1 MNQINTRLSFRQVMP
16 VFSIYLLLCIL
27 GLYHHELWLDES
39 QHFLIGR
46 DSDSLSSLYY
56 NMRYDGHPRLWNF
69 LIYFVTHYITRS
81 YTGMQILHLL
91 IASTT
96 AFIFLR
102 KAPFSILVKILIL
115 SGYYFI
121 FEYSVISRN
130 YAPGILLLFTAC
142 ILLREPR
149 KNLLWIGVVLFLMC
163 NTHLFLAFAAI
174 GIFLYLVVEFGK
186 RKEWLTPRFLLF
198 TLLFLAGFVLVVIQT
213 RTPPEENMHLVY
225 PKEWLSRNN
234 LSFAAF
240 CLIRGWL
247 PVPQVRGPHFWNSFW
262 LNEEHI
268 GGVIQVILFLLLLV
282 IPGIILKRNIK
293 AVLFYYTSLFFLLFF
308 FVVTQQT
315 AARYFGMSFIYFL
328 AAAWLSADGST
339 DGTSDVFSV
348 ANMPGNRRVKQFFR
362 IWLFGILIVQ
372 SAIGIFVFEQD
383 LTRPFSQSENA
394 VRYIKSLQPGG
405 EKIVVDGYIT
415 GPMLCAYLGEKV
427 FYLATGREGSYVTWK
442 RSYFS
447 PKLTISQAIARNP
460 GLRSF
465 GEFILVSNCKEN
477 LADIHSSNGNYRLSP
492 LQSFENGIVN
502 ENFYIYRVDP
512 I

>member
-1 MNQINTRLSFRQVMP
+1 MTGIYTRPSTRQVLP
-16 VFSIYLLLCIL
+16 IFSAYFLLCML

-81 YTGMQILHLL
+81 YAGMQVLHLL
-91 IASTT
+91 IASAT

-102 KAPFSILVKILIL
+102 NAPFSLLEKILIL

-142 ILLREPR
+142 SLLSEPR

-174 GIFLYLVVEFGK
+174 GIFLYLLVEFGGK
-186 RKEWLTPRFLLF
+186 KEWFTPRFLLLSF
-198 TLLFLAGFVLVVIQT
+198 LFLAGVVLVVIQT

-225 PKEWLSRNN
+225 PKEWVSKNN
-234 LSFAAF
+234 LSFAAIG
-240 CLIRGWL
+240 LIRGWL
-247 PVPQVRGPHFWNSFW
+247 PIPQFRGPHFWNSSS
-262 LNEEHI
+262 LNEDRI
-268 GGVIQVILFLLLLV
+268 GGAFEIVLFLFLLIV
-282 IPGIILKRNIK
+282 PGIILRRNLK
-293 AVLFYYTSLFFLLFF
+293 AVLFYFTSLFFLLFF

-328 AAAWLSADGST
+328 AAAWLSAD
-339 DGTSDVFSV
+339 DSDDAFSV
-348 ANMPGNRRVKQFFR
+348 ANMPGNGRAKLFLRF
-362 IWLFGILIVQ
+362 WLFGVLILQ
-372 SAIGIFVFEQD
+372 SIIGIFAFEQG
-383 LTRPFSQSENA
+383 LTRPFSQSKNA
-394 VRYIKSLQPGG
+394 VRYIQSLQPSG

-415 GPMLCAYLGEKV
+415 GPMLCAYLGGNV
-427 FYLATGREGSYVTWK
+427 FYLATGQEGSYVIWK
-442 RSYFS
+442 SSYFT
-447 PKLTISQAIARNP
+447 PKLSISQAIARNP
-460 GLRSF
+460 ALRGF
-465 GEFILVSNCKEN
+465 GEFILVSNRKED
-477 LADIHSSNGNYRLSP
+477 LADIRSANGNYRLSP
-492 LQSFENGIVN
+492 LQSFENGIIN

>member
-1 MNQINTRLSFRQVMP
+1 MTDINSRLSTRQVLP
-16 VFSIYLLLCIL
+16 VFSIYVLLCML

-69 LIYFVTHYITRS
+69 LIYFITHYITRS
-81 YTGMQILHLL
+81 YAGMQVLHLL
-91 IASTT
+91 IVSAT

-102 KAPFSILVKILIL
+102 NAPFSLLEKILIL

-142 ILLREPR
+142 SLLVEPR

-163 NTHLFLAFAAI
+163 NTHLFLAFSAI
-174 GIFLYLVVEFGK
+174 GIFFYLLVEFGGK
-186 RKEWLTPRFLLF
+186 KEWLTSRFLLLTF
-198 TLLFLAGFVLVVIQT
+198 LFLAGFVLAVIQT

-225 PKEWLSRNN
+225 PKEWLSKNN

-240 CLIRGWL
+240 GLIRGWL
-247 PVPQVRGPHFWNSFW
+247 PIPQFRGPHFWNTSS
-262 LNEEHI
+262 LNQEHI
-268 GGVIQVILFLLLLV
+268 GGVFEIILFLFLLIV
-282 IPGIILKRNIK
+282 PGIVLKRNIK
-293 AVLFYYTSLFFLLFF
+293 AVLFYYTSLFFLLSF

-328 AAAWLSADGST
+328 AAAWLSADGSG
-339 DGTSDVFSV
+339 DAFSV
-348 ANMPGNRRVKQFFR
+348 ANLPGNRRVK
-362 IWLFGILIVQ
+362 LFLRYWVFGVLILQ
-372 SAIGIFVFEQD
+372 SIIGIFVFEQG
-383 LTRPFSQSENA
+383 LTRPFSQSRNA
-394 VRYIKSLQPGG
+394 VRYIQSLQPSG

-415 GPMLCAYLGEKV
+415 GPMLCAYLGGNV
-427 FYLATGREGSYVTWK
+427 FYLATGQEGSYVIW
-442 RSYFS
+442 RSSYFS
-447 PKLTISQAIARNP
+447 PKLSISQAIARNP
-460 GLRSF
+460 ALRGF
-465 GEFILVSNCKEN
+465 GEFILVSNRKEDP
-477 LADIHSSNGNYRLSP
+477 ADIHSANGNYRLSP